1 LEKRTFGETGMEITA
16 VGFGSRATGGSGWSG
31 AILEEG

>member
-1 LEKRTFGETGMEITA
+1 LEKRTFGETRMGITA
-16 VGFGSRATGGSGWSG
+16 VGFGGRATGGSGWSG